1 MEFTKILSNQFCQA
15 AMQTMVDMILAHSP
29 NKDYTSS
36 LFKRH
41 FGIDGYAERV
51 TQLSALYIPFYVQ
64 SRHLDS
70 DNLGAQNAAEIFL
83 NIFMD
88 IVTNMENTTRIDEPS
103 DFFKRVRS
111 SLDMEFLGRQHVLEQ
126 LTIVAND
133 KEPFAAS
140 EPTDVSV
147 SLDFLETPLC
157 RYSSEQVL
165 LIIYLYIYLLRECIY
180 TAPSKP
186 DQMDYLISDPGMI
199 YFEYFLESP
208 QTKISRFQNLNRDKH
223 AVDVFDEIWLIML
236 DQYDLYKWLVR
247 NGKEQVRENVIAWL
261 PVYAAYYESLT
272 GENYSHVYQLER
284 SRVQYEVTEFHPDWD
299 EPDIYT
305 NFEEQYDKLM
315 VDVFNIVNIPHSIG
329 KTICFRD
336 KWMLGASYIEVTF
349 KKLNEIVHDE
359 NATTIRLA
367 MNVKIHNS
375 DEHLGDVDVCFL
387 PEIVKNFKPRDFEAL
402 GVDTEDTVD
411 TSSKASEDDEIDLSF

>member
-1 MEFTKILSNQFCQA
+1 MESNKILSDQFCRA
-15 AMQTMVDMILAHSP
+15 AMQAMVDIVIENSP

-51 TQLSALYIPFYVQ
+51 VQLSALYIPFYMQ

-70 DNLGAQNAAEIFL
+70 GHLGAQNAAEIFL

-88 IVTNMENTTRIDEPS
+88 IVANMENATRIDEPS
-103 DFFKRVRS
+103 DFFKRVR
-111 SLDMEFLGRQHVLEQ
+111 LGTDMQFIGRRHVLEQ
-126 LTIVAND
+126 LTVVAD
-133 KEPFAAS
+133 KVPFAAS

-165 LIIYLYIYLLRECIY
+165 LIIYLYAYLLREYMYI
-180 TAPSKP
+180 APSKP
-186 DQMDYLISDPGMI
+186 DQMDYYISEPGI
-199 YFEYFLESP
+199 FYFESFLESP
-208 QTKISRFQNLNRDKH
+208 QTKISRFQHLNRDKH
-223 AVDVFDEIWLIML
+223 AVDILDEIWLTML
-236 DQYDLYKWLVR
+236 DEYDLYQWIVR
-247 NGKEQVRENVIAWL
+247 NGKEQVRENIIAWV

-272 GENYSHVYQLER
+272 GEDFSHVYQLEK
-284 SRVQYEVTEFHPDWD
+284 SSVQYEVTEFNTDWD

-305 NFEEQYDKLM
+305 SFDKQYDKLR
-315 VDVFNIVNIPHSIG
+315 VDVFNIIDIPHSIG
-329 KTICFRD
+329 KTVCFRD

-349 KKLNEIVHDE
+349 NKLNEIVHDE

-375 DEHLGDVDVCFL
+375 DERLGDVDVCFL
-387 PEIVKNFKPRDFEAL
+387 PEIVENFKPRDFVAL
-402 GVDTEDTVD
+402 GEDTEDAVD
-411 TSSKASEDDEIDLSF
+411 TSSPASKDDETELSF